1 MTTEQFTKT
10 RWCAGM
16 RVLCKPQNMEY
27 EARVENLAAVN
38 FDQCLIATLPDVRE
52 DDEPSWWR
60 CENCE
65 IVNEQNP

>member
-1 MTTEQFTKT
+1 
-10 RWCAGM
+10 M